1 MKKSLAKIDMELKI
15 MALKVNEC
23 THHFHGLASVCLID
37 LHIWNNTTGRT
48 AQNLEFYSKGAVS
61 IYCPPLHIK
70 IDWLF
75 VKLVMN
81 SQCVR
86 AFTWRWVVGEVN
98 YFDKLHW
105 FTFSNRKKEPI
116 KRVKIIHFIKTQI
129 SYKQPRE
136 NVLFLKTKKLNL

>member
-1 MKKSLAKIDMELKI
+1 M
-15 MALKVNEC
+15 
-23 THHFHGLASVCLID
+23 
-37 LHIWNNTTGRT
+37 
-48 AQNLEFYSKGAVS
+48 
-61 IYCPPLHIK
+61 
-70 IDWLF
+70 
-75 VKLVMN
+75 
-81 SQCVR
+81 
-86 AFTWRWVVGEVN
+86 GEVN